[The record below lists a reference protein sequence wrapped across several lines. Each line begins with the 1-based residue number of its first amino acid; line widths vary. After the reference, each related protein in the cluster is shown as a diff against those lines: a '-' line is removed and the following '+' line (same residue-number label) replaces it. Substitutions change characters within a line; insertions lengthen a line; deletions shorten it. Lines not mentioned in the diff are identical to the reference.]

1 MLFHTNF
8 ENPMISY
15 HQKKTIEKEK
25 ETEET
30 PPVQRKYKYTVRKI
44 IPKKTKPPN
53 PPSPPQENEVR
64 LSKVISEEEKIKD
77 LIQERKRI
85 KRKKYKMNRKKKMKE
100 IKAKPISE
108 GERQMNEIIRHVENN
123 HNLEFGISVYDHS
136 QNLNN
141 MTYLYNQFM
150 EEGDVL
156 EL

>member
-1 MLFHTNF
+1 
-8 ENPMISY
+8 MISY
-15 HQKKTIEKEK
+15 HQKRTAEKEK
-25 ETEET
+25 EKEEA

-53 PPSPPQENEVR
+53 PPAPPQEDEVR
-64 LSKVISEEEKIKD
+64 LSRTISDKEKAKEMV
-77 LIQERKRI
+77 QEKKRM
-85 KRKKYKMNRKKKMKE
+85 KRKKYKINKKKKMKE
-100 IKAKPISE
+100 IKEKPISD
-108 GERQMNEIIRHVENN
+108 GERQLNEIVGYLENN